1 LGHAQ
6 TFKIAEA
13 RARDRDGKLIFRL
26 EDLDPNRCKQKFKNA
41 AIEDLKS
48 IGIQWDLGPEQ
59 KNPLKPYEQSKRYPH
74 YQNTFNQFKKK
85 NLIYPCTLSRK
96 QIDQLKIRKNKF
108 GEAIINR
115 EISKKYF
122 NKNTIPNWRF
132 NTNPKTEV
140 RFKDIRLGIK
150 SAETQRDFGDFVIWN
165 RDNIPAY
172 EFAVVLDDI
181 DMNITE
187 VVRGEDLLDST
198 FRQLLIYKALFIK
211 PPDFYHC
218 PLVLNESGKKL
229 AKSENAISIR
239 ECPEK
244 TTIHLK
250 QLNLNT
256 FL

>member
-1 LGHAQ
+1 MGHAQ

-13 RARDRDGKLIFRL
+13 RARDRDGKLIFRF